1 MMSKEY
7 KWPVPCG
14 ISVPQIFTE
23 TEVDIEFVRRFAKDA
38 EALGYH
44 SLWVQE
50 RIIGTANQLEPINL
64 LSFLSGITKTIRL
77 GTAVIV
83 ATTRNPFVL
92 AKELSTLDHL
102 SDGRLTLGLALG
114 GSPSTYQLLGGPEKH
129 RVRHFME
136 SLNII
141 KSFWTQTK
149 VSHEGTFWNFKK
161 LSMMPLPVQ
170 KPRPPIW
177 LGGRHPDALRR
188 AVRHADGWM
197 GAGST
202 SSKEFA
208 SHVKIVRDEMLRLNV
223 KPSRF
228 HISKRCYIAID
239 DDERRAESRLAD
251 WFSAHYGNSEMAG
264 KVSVFGSIGK
274 CVKGLQEIIDS
285 GAQMLMLNPVF
296 DQMEHLHI
304 LKEEIIPLLE
314 PALSSSAGH

>member
-1 MMSKEY
+1 MSEEY
-7 KWPVPCG
+7 KWPIPCG
-14 ISVPQIFTE
+14 ISVPQVFTE
-23 TEVDIEFVRRFAKDA
+23 TDVDIEFVRAFAKDA
-38 EALGYH
+38 EAFGYH

-92 AKELSTLDHL
+92 AKELTTLDHL

-114 GSPSTYQLLGGPEKH
+114 GNPSTYQLLGAPESH

-141 KSFWTQTK
+141 KDFWTQER
-149 VSHEGTFWNFKK
+149 VSREGTFWNFRE
-161 LSMMPLPVQ
+161 LSMMPMPVQ

-177 LGGRHPDALRR
+177 LGGRHPDALKRS
-188 AVRHADGWM
+188 VRHADGWM

-208 SHVKIVRDEMLRLNV
+208 SHVKIVQDEMARLNV
-223 KPSRF
+223 KPSDF

-239 DDERRAESRLAD
+239 DDEQRAESRLAD
-251 WFSAHYGNSEMAG
+251 WFGAHYGNSEMASH
-264 KVSVFGSIGK
+264 VSVFGSRDK
-274 CVKGLQEIIDS
+274 CANGLQEIIDA

-296 DQMEHLHI
+296 DQMEHLHS
-304 LKEEIIPLLE
+304 LKEEVIPLLKS
-314 PALSSSAGH
+314 ASSRSVGH